1 MREGEFAYTEA
12 LRALSRSVTV
22 DLDRLLA
29 TVSPTARDPVVYL
42 ADFSRQTLFP
52 LSPGLPAEDVAG
64 TLAGRAYTTGETV
77 TSPGDGEVRVWA
89 PVTEQTAPV
98 GVLAVSFPRP
108 SADGRPGNDTDPG
121 AVLPGTALSP
131 DVRQAE
137 LLGVFAGL
145 IVAAMT
151 RVSDTPRTRRQKR
164 AMSLPASMQWDLL
177 PPWSLTVPGARI
189 AGMLEPAYNVAGDAF
204 DYAVNDGVLHFAIID
219 GMGHGIRATALADL
233 AIGSYRHARRGGA
246 AIGEIHTAVDEALD
260 QVFGDLSFATG
271 IIARL
276 YLKEGRLEW
285 SCAGHPRPLLL
296 RDRKVVAELDSEVT
310 VPFGLGTGTAPV
322 TTADLEPGDT
332 LLLYTDGVTDVRVAE
347 GELFGLDRLID
358 LLEREA
364 ASETPPEE
372 LLRRLVR
379 AVLDYQGGELRDD
392 ATLLLVRWTGT

>member
-1 MREGEFAYTEA
+1 
-12 LRALSRSVTV
+12 
-22 DLDRLLA
+22 
-29 TVSPTARDPVVYL
+29 
-42 ADFSRQTLFP
+42 
-52 LSPGLPAEDVAG
+52 
-64 TLAGRAYTTGETV
+64 
-77 TSPGDGEVRVWA
+77 
-89 PVTEQTAPV
+89 
-98 GVLAVSFPRP
+98 
-108 SADGRPGNDTDPG
+108 
-121 AVLPGTALSP
+121 
-131 DVRQAE
+131 
-137 LLGVFAGL
+137 
-145 IVAAMT
+145 
-151 RVSDTPRTRRQKR
+151 
-164 AMSLPASMQWDLL
+164 
-177 PPWSLTVPGARI
+177 
-189 AGMLEPAYNVAGDAF
+189 MLEPAYDVAGDAF
-204 DYAVNDGVLHFAIID
+204 DYAVDDGVLHFAVID
-219 GMGHGIRATALADL
+219 GMGHGIGATALADL

-310 VPFGLGTGTAPV
+310 VPFGVGTGAAPV

-332 LLLYTDGVTDVRVAE
+332 LLLYTDGVTDVRVAD
-347 GELFGLDRLID
+347 GELFGVDRLID